1 MYSRQSL
8 FKKKKQKKWPYIVS
22 GIILG
27 LLVTAIVTW
36 VGINDWNIDQS
47 LTSLGLANKTEEKT
61 TEGKEIDTIEKEE
74 AEETEEQTKDEP
86 IVEPPVVEEPEVDMS
101 GANGYIGNETLP
113 TEPTYIEG
121 VLIASK
127 KYPLPSTFD
136 PGESKEARA
145 AFEEMAA
152 EARLSN
158 FVLVAFST
166 YRSFEYQTTLYQ
178 RYVSN
183 DGQEAADRY
192 SARPGYSEHQ
202 TGLAFDIGEQHFEQ
216 HFARES
222 FGETEA
228 GKWVAANAHNYGFI
242 MRYPKEKE
250 KITGYMYEPWHFRYV
265 GEQLASQVYEAGTT
279 LEEYLEF

>member
-1 MYSRQSL
+1 MHSRQSL

-22 GIILG
+22 GTILG
-27 LLVTAIVTW
+27 LLVAAIVTW
-36 VGINDWNIDQS
+36 IGINDWNINES
-47 LTSLGLANKTEEKT
+47 LASLGLTNKTEEMT
-61 TEGKEIDTIEKEE
+61 TEEKEKDMIDEQE
-74 AEETEEQTKDEP
+74 AEEPTKEEQV
-86 IVEPPVVEEPEVDMS
+86 VEPPVVEEPEVDMS
-101 GANGYIGNETLP
+101 GANGYIGHETLP
-113 TEPTYIEG
+113 MEPTYFQG

-136 PGESKEARA
+136 PGESKDARA

-152 EARLSN
+152 EAKLSG
-158 FVLVAFST
+158 FDLVAFST

-183 DGQEAADRY
+183 DGQEEADRY

-228 GKWVAANAHNYGFI
+228 GKWVAANAHHYGFI

-265 GEQLASQVYEAGTT
+265 GKQLAGEIYEAGTT
-279 LEEYLEF
+279 LEEYLDI